1 MEKYIIHAASGVKV
15 FSAFEIIENALKQ
28 ERNGIAPH
36 YALYDY
42 VHSKKLTPA
51 GWLVWSTLESG
62 VGIVYRRQSD
72 GKMIISA
79 GAQGD
84 FVYV

>member
-1 MEKYIIHAASGVKV
+1 MENYIIHAAGGVKV
-15 FSAFEIIENALKQ
+15 FSASEIIENALKQ
-28 ERNGIAPH
+28 ERNGITPH

-42 VHSKKLTPA
+42 VHSEKLTPA

-72 GKMIISA
+72 GEMIISV
-79 GAQGD
+79 GTQGD
-84 FVYV
+84 FAYI